1 MWLVPK
7 GATNAKGKEPLAAA
21 LRDTLRIWYTGKG
34 NHLDEQTALVLVRH
48 ARKTGCWIACEC
60 QGEAATPMLSPAL
73 LTGADTYYLRR
84 LTGRRRKEHSPD
96 CPFYR
101 EQTFTTLKSDRQ
113 PARSP
118 PDGFFAALTP
128 PATSLAQE
136 PDDDASLW
144 DSASH
149 GAPRLAKLMWRLLE
163 LSGRTVI
170 DAREDTQRD
179 IAGEFKAV
187 RALAERIEVAP
198 QIPLSR
204 VLFTHPRDWESRR
217 IFAIL
222 RELSKSWP
230 KGHEPQAFLLVFA
243 HKIREHSIETSDGTI
258 NLATRLR
265 HPGTRARPI
274 SGPNLTLVAIGDHPD
289 GHGYGALRAWA
300 QPVYN
305 GHRFIPVDTNFDRE
319 IIEAVIAA
327 RRILVNH
334 GVAVSARKPLFDLLT
349 PDGAV
354 RPCWTVTLQGSEGR
368 LDIMLETPHQNDD
381 EGRRAKALQHLG
393 PILLVDQRTIS
404 RLTVALRELWQ
415 EITTSL
421 ETSYRL

>member
-34 NHLDEQTALVLVRH
+34 NHLDEQTALVVVRH

-60 QGEAATPMLSPAL
+60 QGDAATPMLSPAL

-84 LTGRRRKEHSPD
+84 LTGPRRKEHSTE

-101 EQTFTTLKSDRQ
+101 EQAFTTIKSERQ
-113 PARSP
+113 PTRNP
-118 PDGFFAALTP
+118 PDGFFAVLRP

-136 PDDDASLW
+136 PDDDARLR

-163 LSGRTVI
+163 LSGRTTI
-170 DAREDTQRD
+170 DVREDTQRD

-187 RALAERIEVAP
+187 RSLAEQIDVAP

-230 KGHEPQAFLLVFA
+230 KGYEPQAFMLVFA
-243 HKIREHSIETSDGTI
+243 NKIREHSIETSDGMI
-258 NLATRLR
+258 DLATRLR
-265 HPGTRARPI
+265 HPGTRAHPI
-274 SGPNLTLVAIGDHPD
+274 NGPNLTLVAIGDDPD

-305 GHRFIPVDTNFDRE
+305 GHRFIPVDSNFDRT
-319 IIEAVIAA
+319 IIDALISA
-327 RRILVNH
+327 RRILINY
-334 GVAVSARKPLFDLLT
+334 GIAASARKPMFDIVT

-354 RPCWTVTLQGSEGR
+354 RPSWMVTLQGAKGQLE
-368 LDIMLETPHQNDD
+368 IVIETPQQNDD
-381 EGRRAKALQHLG
+381 EGRRAKALRYLG
-393 PILLVDQRTIS
+393 PVLMVDQSNIS
-404 RLTVALRELWQ
+404 RLTIALRELWQ
-415 EITTSL
+415 E
-421 ETSYRL
+421 